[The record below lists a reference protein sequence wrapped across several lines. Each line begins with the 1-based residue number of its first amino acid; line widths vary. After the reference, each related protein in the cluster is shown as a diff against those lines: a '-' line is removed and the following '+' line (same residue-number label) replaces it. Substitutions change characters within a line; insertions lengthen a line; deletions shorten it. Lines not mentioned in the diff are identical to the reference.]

1 MNQPISVLN
10 QLLLIGHQLT
20 LNEVFFFLYD
30 VVIIQVIQSI
40 LDQSMVQVYTLLDR
54 TIQKKNYLIKYQWSY
69 AIHTG

>member
-1 MNQPISVLN
+1 MNQAISVLN

-40 LDQSMVQVYTLLDR
+40 LDQSMVQVYRLLDR
-54 TIQKKNYLIKYQWSY
+54 TIEKKNSLIKYK
-69 AIHTG
+69 